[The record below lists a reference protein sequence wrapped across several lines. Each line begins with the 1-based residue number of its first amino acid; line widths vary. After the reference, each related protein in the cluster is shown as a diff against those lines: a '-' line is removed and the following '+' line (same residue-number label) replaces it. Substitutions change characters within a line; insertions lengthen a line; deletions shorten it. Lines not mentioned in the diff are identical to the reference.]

1 MNKPSTATEGRPVPE
16 RSETVKRAIER
27 LHATMD
33 YARALSKKAAVA
45 PKPVQPRAK

>member
-1 MNKPSTATEGRPVPE
+1 MTAQQAPQIPE

-27 LHATMD
+27 LHATID
-33 YARALSKKAAVA
+33 RARAVSEKAAVA